1 MDDQEMIM
9 RANRTRKNPFGTSGR
24 GRLKKRGKDVGPR
37 GRFSLVPRAGIS
49 LRSITPMIMAI
60 RSRRITISETRKGIS
75 SN

>member
-37 GRFSLVPRAGIS
+37 GRFSLVPRAGMS
-49 LRSITPMIMAI
+49 LR
-60 RSRRITISETRKGIS
+60 
-75 SN
+75 